1 MTLPKV
7 NILDIGTSIIQ
18 SQLLKSPPGP
28 KLYQENS
35 WHIRYF
41 SLLKIK
47 DEYAY
52 SCCRVRVSKGFTT
65 LDISQ
70 KVFLAYWDSALSF
83 FSKKNPIR
91 VLPLYK
97 EALPCQR
104 QHPLNPGKYPFV
116 FAMDIAHRRLF
127 LCADNSVMYEEW
139 VSKVSEQLLNNEKEQ
154 IISQSNFKQLEL
166 QNQSSSIW
174 SCASESST
182 DSDDSFGRQ
191 SLSEMVFE
199 ALSSSV
205 PSLPTVKNKV
215 NMRRYT
221 TSNSKELNEKI
232 TPLAP
237 ATSLPLPSTSTFCNS
252 HGGNSQ
258 VETKGVF
265 DENNQNIKLNSNDT
279 IKTTEPTEHTDMKD
293 QVIKSHKSLSRQ
305 RSASVGHIDI
315 KFNQSSK
322 PGNLNKV
329 IHTKNIASELSV
341 IENKTIELSS
351 SLSSS
356 NKVFKTPQIISEDIL
371 LQQHGHLT
379 EKNQSEIYETKY
391 AASKDCKNDKSSLS
405 SLNYS
410 DNGSGVNI
418 EDVNMEVK
426 DKNNLYKKQQCFE
439 LNSNITIEN
448 NETFKKDEKIDQIS
462 RPNNHK
468 LLTFK
473 RSVSTGDIHAAST
486 EWISD
491 DQAKTSVKSN
501 SLLKF
506 FKTHKITTNE
516 ARLNNLGHSSF
527 DETCENE
534 KTSTYKKISN
544 FFTLR
549 RNKSQFNE
557 NSTYKAFLKIE
568 DKRNTQ
574 LATNTPLVNDS
585 MTAEKKKSLD
595 KSTSN
600 ILESL
605 TYKKEDTEI
614 YWKQIQTDLND
625 NISCTSTSPRIIS
638 DKNYRSI
645 RRQDSNCVVYDNTC
659 EHILHFKD
667 MKVIF
672 PQNSKIILAKEN
684 LEVISE
690 KTRCTF
696 QINSSDQPFNNIFIS

>member
-7 NILDIGTSIIQ
+7 NILDIGANIIQ

-47 DEYAY
+47 DDYAY
-52 SCCRVRVSKGFTT
+52 SCCRVRVSKGFTK
-65 LDISQ
+65 LDTSQ
-70 KVFLAYWDSALSF
+70 KIFLAYWDSALSF

-104 QHPLNPGKYPFV
+104 QHPINPVKYPFV

-139 VSKVSEQLLNNEKEQ
+139 VSKVSEQLLNNEKQ
-154 IISQSNFKQLEL
+154 KIISQSNFKQSEL
-166 QNQSSSIW
+166 QNQSPSIW

-182 DSDDSFGRQ
+182 DSDNSFSKL

-199 ALSSSV
+199 ALSSSI
-205 PSLPTVKNKV
+205 SSFPTTTNKV
-215 NMRRYT
+215 NIRRYT

-232 TPLAP
+232 TPLASS
-237 ATSLPLPSTSTFCNS
+237 TSLPLPSTFYNS

-258 VETKGVF
+258 VETKEIMH
-265 DENNQNIKLNSNDT
+265 ENNQKIKLSSNDT
-279 IKTTEPTEHTDMKD
+279 METTEPTKHTEMKD
-293 QVIKSHKSLSRQ
+293 QLIKSHKSLSRQ

-315 KFNQSSK
+315 KFNQSPK
-322 PGNLNKV
+322 PVNINDG
-329 IHTKNIASELSV
+329 IHSKNIASELFA
-341 IENKTIELSS
+341 IENKTIEISS
-351 SLSSS
+351 SLLSS
-356 NKVFKTPQIISEDIL
+356 NKVFKTPQIISEDII
-371 LQQHGHLT
+371 LQQPGHLT
-379 EKNQSEIYETKY
+379 EKYQSKIYESEY
-391 AASKDCKNDKSSLS
+391 AASKDCKNDKSLLS
-405 SLNYS
+405 SLNNS
-410 DNGSGVNI
+410 DKGSGVNI
-418 EDVNMEVK
+418 EDVNGEVR
-426 DKNNLYKKQQCFE
+426 DKNSHYEKQQSFE
-439 LNSNITIEN
+439 LTSNITIEN
-448 NETFKKDEKIDQIS
+448 NEIFKKEEKIDQVL
-462 RPNNHK
+462 RPNHHK
-468 LLTFK
+468 PLTFK
-473 RSVSTGDIHAAST
+473 RSVSTGDIHAAEWNSEYQNKT
-486 EWISD
+486 E
-491 DQAKTSVKSN
+491 KFN

-506 FKTHKITTNE
+506 FKTHKKTTDE
-516 ARLNNLGHSSF
+516 PRLNNLVHSF
-527 DETCENE
+527 QDNYDETCENE

-549 RNKSQFNE
+549 RNKNLFNE
-557 NSTYKAFLKIE
+557 NSTHKTILKIGNE
-568 DKRNTQ
+568 CNTQ
-574 LATNTPLVNDS
+574 LATNTQLINHS
-585 MTAEKKKSLD
+585 MTAGKKKSFD

-600 ILESL
+600 IMDSL
-605 TYKKEDTEI
+605 TCKKEDTEI
-614 YWKQIQTDLND
+614 SSKQIQTDLND
-625 NISCTSTSPRIIS
+625 NISYTSTSPRIIS
-638 DKNYRSI
+638 DKIYHNTSH
-645 RRQDSNCVVYDNTC
+645 QDANCVVYDKTC